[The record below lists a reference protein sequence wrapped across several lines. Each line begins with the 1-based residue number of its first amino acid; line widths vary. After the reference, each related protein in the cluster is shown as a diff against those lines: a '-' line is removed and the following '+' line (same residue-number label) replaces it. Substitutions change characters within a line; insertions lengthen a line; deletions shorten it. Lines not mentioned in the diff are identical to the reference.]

1 MGAPEV
7 LLSRLESELSGL
19 NSVVTA
25 FSGGVDSTL
34 VAVVADKVLKPKALA
49 VTAVSPALSEREL
62 SEAKL
67 TASEFHLDHRI
78 VRTNEMDQP
87 GYTENSPQRCYF
99 CKNELYSQLHTLAR
113 DEGYQWIV
121 NGANKDDLGDYRPGL
136 KAASEHQV
144 RSPLVAAGFTKAD
157 VRALANYLGI
167 SGWDKPAQP
176 CLSSRVPY
184 GIPVNVTTLKMIE
197 RAEDFLKDLG
207 LNQVRAR
214 HHDRVC
220 RIEVVPEEME
230 IIIVNREKITE
241 YLKSLG
247 YLWVSLDLAGLRSG
261 SLNAQIGRD
270 TGKSSGLVESSIY
283 TINWRC

>member
-144 RSPLVAAGFTKAD
+144 RSPLVDAGFTKAD

-167 SGWDKPAQP
+167 SVWDKPAQP
-176 CLSSRVPY
+176 CLSSRCPY

-270 TGKSSGLVESSIY
+270 TGKSSG
-283 TINWRC
+283 

>member
-1 MGAPEV
+1 MRAPEV
-7 LLSRLESELSGL
+7 LLKRLESELSGL
-19 NSVVTA
+19 NSAVTA

-34 VAVVADKVLKPKALA
+34 VAVIADKVLKPKALA

-67 TASEFHLDHRI
+67 TASEFNLDHRI
-78 VRTNEMDQP
+78 VRTNEMDQQ

-99 CKNELYSQLHTLAR
+99 CKNELYSQLNVLAS
-113 DEGYQWIV
+113 DEGYQWIL

-144 RSPLVAAGFTKAD
+144 RSPLVDAGFTKSD
-157 VRALANYLGI
+157 VRTLAHYLGI
-167 SGWDKPAQP
+167 SVWDKPAQP

-197 RAEDFLKDLG
+197 KAEDFLKDLG
-207 LNQVRAR
+207 LSQVRAR
-214 HHDRVC
+214 HHDRIC

-230 IIIVNREKITE
+230 IIIVHREKITE
-241 YLKSLG
+241 HLKSLG

-270 TGKSSGLVESSIY
+270 PGKGSE
-283 TINWRC
+283 

>member
-1 MGAPEV
+1 MRAPEV
-7 LLSRLESELSGL
+7 LLKRLESELSGL
-19 NSVVTA
+19 NSAVTA

-34 VAVVADKVLKPKALA
+34 VAVIADKVLKPKALA

-62 SEAKL
+62 AEAKL
-67 TASEFHLDHRI
+67 TASEFNLDHRI
-78 VRTNEMDQP
+78 VRTNEMDQQ
-87 GYTENSPQRCYF
+87 GYTENSPHRCYF
-99 CKNELYSQLHTLAR
+99 CKNELYSQLNVLAS
-113 DEGYQWIV
+113 DEGYQWIL

-144 RSPLVAAGFTKAD
+144 RSPLVDAGFTKSD
-157 VRALANYLGI
+157 VRILAHYLGI
-167 SGWDKPAQP
+167 SVWDKPAQP

-197 RAEDFLKDLG
+197 KAEDFLKDLG

-214 HHDRVC
+214 HHDRIC

-230 IIIVNREKITE
+230 IIIVHREKITE
-241 YLKSLG
+241 HLKSLG

-270 TGKSSGLVESSIY
+270 PGKGSE
-283 TINWRC
+283 

>member
-34 VAVVADKVLKPKALA
+34 VAIVADKVLKPKALA

-144 RSPLVAAGFTKAD
+144 RSPLVDAGFTKAD

-167 SGWDKPAQP
+167 SVWDKPAQP

-270 TGKSSGLVESSIY
+270 TGKSSG
-283 TINWRC
+283 

>member
-1 MGAPEV
+1 MRAPEV
-7 LLSRLESELSGL
+7 LLKRLESELSGL
-19 NSVVTA
+19 NSAVTA

-34 VAVVADKVLKPKALA
+34 VAVIADKVLKPKALA

-67 TASEFHLDHRI
+67 TASEFNLDNRI
-78 VRTNEMDQP
+78 VRTNEMDQQ

-99 CKNELYSQLHTLAR
+99 CKNELYSQLNVLAS
-113 DEGYQWIV
+113 DEGYQWIL

-144 RSPLVAAGFTKAD
+144 RSPLVDAGFTKSD
-157 VRALANYLGI
+157 VRILAHYLGI
-167 SGWDKPAQP
+167 SVWDKPAQP

-197 RAEDFLKDLG
+197 KAEDFLKDLG

-214 HHDRVC
+214 HHDRIC

-230 IIIVNREKITE
+230 IIIVHREKITE
-241 YLKSLG
+241 HLKSLG

-270 TGKSSGLVESSIY
+270 PGKGSE
-283 TINWRC
+283 

>member
-87 GYTENSPQRCYF
+87 GYTENSQQRCYF

-144 RSPLVAAGFTKAD
+144 RSPLVDAGFTKAD

-167 SGWDKPAQP
+167 SVWDKPAQP

-270 TGKSSGLVESSIY
+270 TGKSSG
-283 TINWRC
+283 

>member
-67 TASEFHLDHRI
+67 IASEFHLDHRI

-144 RSPLVAAGFTKAD
+144 RSPLVDAGFTKAD

-167 SGWDKPAQP
+167 SVWDKPAQP

-270 TGKSSGLVESSIY
+270 TGKGSG
-283 TINWRC
+283 

>member
-144 RSPLVAAGFTKAD
+144 RSPLVDAGFTKAD

-167 SGWDKPAQP
+167 SVWDKPAQP

-270 TGKSSGLVESSIY
+270 TGKSSG
-283 TINWRC
+283 

>member
-34 VAVVADKVLKPKALA
+34 VGVVADKVLKPKALA

-144 RSPLVAAGFTKAD
+144 RSPLVDAGFTKAD

-167 SGWDKPAQP
+167 SVWDKPAQP

-270 TGKSSGLVESSIY
+270 TGKSSG
-283 TINWRC
+283 

>member
-136 KAASEHQV
+136 TAASEHQV
-144 RSPLVAAGFTKAD
+144 RSPLVDAGFTKAD

-167 SGWDKPAQP
+167 SVWDKPAQP

-241 YLKSLG
+241 HLKSLG

-270 TGKSSGLVESSIY
+270 TGKSSG
-283 TINWRC
+283 

>member
-1 MGAPEV
+1 MGSPEV
-7 LLSRLESELSGL
+7 LLSRLESELSGR

-99 CKNELYSQLHTLAR
+99 CKNELYSQLHTLAK

-144 RSPLVAAGFTKAD
+144 RSPLVDAGFTKAD

-167 SGWDKPAQP
+167 SVWDKPAQP

-270 TGKSSGLVESSIY
+270 TGKSSG
-283 TINWRC
+283 

>member
-144 RSPLVAAGFTKAD
+144 SSPLVDAGFTKAD

-167 SGWDKPAQP
+167 SVWDKPAQP

-270 TGKSSGLVESSIY
+270 TGKSS
-283 TINWRC
+283 R

>member
-99 CKNELYSQLHTLAR
+99 CKNELYSQLHTLAK

-144 RSPLVAAGFTKAD
+144 RSPLVDAGFTKAD

-167 SGWDKPAQP
+167 SVWDKPAQP

-270 TGKSSGLVESSIY
+270 TGKSSG
-283 TINWRC
+283 

>member
-144 RSPLVAAGFTKAD
+144 RSPLVDAGFTKED

-167 SGWDKPAQP
+167 SVWDKPAQP

-220 RIEVVPEEME
+220 RIEVA
-230 IIIVNREKITE
+230 
-241 YLKSLG
+241 
-247 YLWVSLDLAGLRSG
+247 VSYTHLTLPTIL
-261 SLNAQIGRD
+261 
-270 TGKSSGLVESSIY
+270 LV
-283 TINWRC
+283 

>member
-144 RSPLVAAGFTKAD
+144 RSPLVDAGFTKAD

-167 SGWDKPAQP
+167 SVWDKPAQP

-220 RIEVVPEEME
+220 RIEVVPEEMK

-247 YLWVSLDLAGLRSG
+247 YLLVSLDLAGLRSG

-270 TGKSSGLVESSIY
+270 TGKSSG
-283 TINWRC
+283 

>member
-49 VTAVSPALSEREL
+49 VTAESPALSEREL

-99 CKNELYSQLHTLAR
+99 CKNELYSQLHTLAK

-144 RSPLVAAGFTKAD
+144 RSPLVDAGFTKAD

-167 SGWDKPAQP
+167 SVWDKPAQP

-270 TGKSSGLVESSIY
+270 TGKSSG
-283 TINWRC
+283 